1 MSSWNVQVGGSPVA
15 QTAPRKASQAVE
27 MGKWHGVRIRNQFSI
42 RKEMFILKR
51 GEDFLALP
59 VSPDKINLMRPIQ
72 KITKPVLHL
81 DFADALGK
89 AKKNDNFLH
98 NLLARHYD
106 VQIVDTPDVLIFTH
120 YGTRNRLYS
129 CKKIFYTQE
138 RYLPDWKQCDA
149 AVTSAYMDHP
159 RAYYYPF
166 FAAHRRGEDLV
177 RPANFDCQR
186 ILNEPRG
193 FCSFL
198 HKYAD
203 HSVRP
208 RTEFFHELNRRK
220 KVDSGGLAFNNVGFE
235 VPGTAGHAK
244 MDFISRYRFHIAF
257 ENRLSPGWT
266 TEKFTDAFEA
276 CAVPIYWG
284 DQHALQWFNPKA
296 YVNVNQFRDF
306 GACCDYILHLEN
318 TPEDYVKMLSEPPF
332 LNNRVP
338 EIYSQDRLL
347 EFLVRE
353 IEKPGVPAARRRW
366 FWPLTRWRIVKR
378 DRVHGE

>member
-1 MSSWNVQVGGSPVA
+1 MSSPS
-15 QTAPRKASQAVE
+15 KS
-27 MGKWHGVRIRNQFSI
+27 
-42 RKEMFILKR
+42 
-51 GEDFLALP
+51 
-59 VSPDKINLMRPIQ
+59 
-72 KITKPVLHL
+72 TKPVLHL
-81 DFADALGK
+81 DFADAIGK
-89 AKKNDNFLH
+89 GLKNDNFIH
-98 NLLARHYD
+98 NLLSKHYD
-106 VQIVDTPDVLIFTH
+106 VKIVDDPDVLIFTH
-120 YGTRNRLYS
+120 YGHRNRLYS

-149 AVTSAYMDHP
+149 AVTSAFCDDP
-159 RAYYYPF
+159 RTYYFPY

-177 RPANFDCQR
+177 RPSNFDPEK
-186 ILNEPRG
+186 ILRQNRG

-203 HSVRP
+203 
-208 RTEFFHELNRRK
+208 RTVQARGDFFHELSRRK
-220 KVDSGGLAFNNVGFE
+220 KVDSGGRAFNNVGYE
-235 VPGTAGHAK
+235 VPGTAGKAK
-244 MDFISRYRFHIAF
+244 MEFISRYRFHIAF
-257 ENRLSPGWT
+257 ENRMTPGWT

-276 CAVPIYWG
+276 SAVPIYWG

-296 YVNVNQFRDF
+296 YVNLNQFRDF
-306 GACCDYILHLEN
+306 GECCDYILHLEN
-318 TPEDYVKMLSEPPF
+318 TPDDYVKMLSEPPF